1 MAHHIIDGVLFKEMV
16 LKGAA
21 FLEKN
26 KKSLDAL
33 NVFPVPDGDTGTN
46 MSLTMMSSVRE
57 IKNMDS
63 HSISKVADA
72 VAIGA
77 LKGARGNSGVILSQ
91 IFRGFAKG
99 VSGMETADG
108 VALAGAMRAG
118 MEAAYKAVLKPKEGT
133 ILTVAKYMANRAVE
147 QASYG
152 ANVYLVLDSAIE
164 EGEVILKKTPEML
177 PVLKQAGVV
186 DAGGQGLLVLY
197 KGFKMALDG
206 EDVGDM
212 AIFESAAPEAVP
224 VEEPL
229 DLQFQYCTEF
239 LIKNTFENVTEYEID
254 RFREKLEKIGDCV
267 LVVGDVN
274 LIKVHVH
281 SNEPG
286 KALQYALRLGEL
298 SNMKID
304 NMKEQHRTLEE
315 APPKPMKPF
324 AIAAVAI
331 GDGLVSVFKDLG
343 ADEIIQ
349 GGQTMNPSTET
360 IANAIEKSPSDTVF
374 VLPNNKN
381 IILAAQQAAE
391 LSKKRVIVI
400 PTKSIPQGISSA
412 IAFNPDATAEQN
424 EARMTKAIGNVKS
437 GSVTFAVRATTLEG
451 KEIQEGDILGLLDGQ
466 LLHVGKNVEEV
477 ALNLMKSMVTD
488 DESTIIAFYGSDVKK
503 EEAEA
508 FIGKVSEAYSDCD
521 VELQYGGQP
530 LYFYVFSVE

>member
-1 MAHHIIDGVLFKEMV
+1 MAHHIIDGILFKEMV

-57 IKNMDS
+57 IKNIDS
-63 HSISKVADA
+63 RSISKVADA

-99 VSGMETADG
+99 VSGLETADG

-118 MEAAYKAVLKPKEGT
+118 VEAAYKAVLKPKEGT

-152 ANVYLVLDSAIE
+152 ANVYLVLDASIE
-164 EGEVILKKTPEML
+164 EGEIILKKTPDML

-206 EDVGDM
+206 EDIGDT
-212 AIFESAAPEAVP
+212 AIFEAAPEIPAF
-224 VEEPL
+224 EEPL

-239 LIKNTFENVTEYEID
+239 LIKNTFENVTQYEID

-267 LVVGDVN
+267 LVVGDVS

-315 APPKPMKPF
+315 APPRPMKPF
-324 AIAAVAI
+324 AICAVAI
-331 GDGLVSVFKDLG
+331 GDGLVNVFKDLG

-360 IANAIEKSPSDTVF
+360 IANAIERCPSETVF

-412 IAFNPDATAEQN
+412 IAFNPDASAEQN
-424 EARMTKAIGNVKS
+424 EARMTKAISNVKS

-451 KEIQEGDILGLLDGQ
+451 KEIHEGDILGLLDGQ
-466 LLHVGKNVEEV
+466 LLHVGKDVEEV
-477 ALNLMKSMVTD
+477 ALDLMKSMATD
-488 DESTIIAFYGSDVKK
+488 DESTIIAFYGADVKK
-503 EEAEA
+503 EDAEA
-508 FIGKVSEAYSDCD
+508 FIHKVLETYSDCD